1 MNIIF
6 LWATRV
12 FYLALIAYY
21 AGLVALSFLL
31 MIRLGFN
38 KIFLARKTNS
48 ASARPVANT
57 PRNASWRERFLYIT
71 NTNHLLNDVAAIAS
85 TVIPIYLLSIS
96 PASTFLKLSALPF
109 IVSVIPYFFGF
120 TRSTGVGIHGGVIG
134 SVLGLYVLTINDTNL
149 TWWDQTPYFLSLT
162 LIANLSGWLGG
173 FVGIGQI
180 REAVAINFFELNV
193 GEKKSALP
201 ELIVHTKE
209 PVSNIIHSKTIGV
222 LKVTDKKPNLITA
235 QVDNKKGGHFSLV
248 SLRHEIEYR
257 VSIRPQVML
266 LRRLFERKIRD
277 YSINDI
283 LDNVFNLWRHTVIR
297 IVFLQVPKYSKPNE
311 TSINLMVLAHKETPS
326 IIWVDDEIED
336 LSNALFEEINRAL
349 KNASRGDGIFDLK
362 VKGSVTLRRWQS
374 NIKPEQ
380 YFKNTK
386 VSRESDTLLIDKQI
400 RSQKIPPYIMD
411 EFSMM
416 ETFFDRIRGSTYAFI
431 AFLFTQIGLGVF
443 VNWLSNQIP

>member
-85 TVIPIYLLSIS
+85 TLIPIYLLSIS

-193 GEKKSALP
+193 GEKNPPFLNLLYIQKNRYPTSSIP
-201 ELIVHTKE
+201 
-209 PVSNIIHSKTIGV
+209 
-222 LKVTDKKPNLITA
+222 KPS
-235 QVDNKKGGHFSLV
+235 GF
-248 SLRHEIEYR
+248 
-257 VSIRPQVML
+257 
-266 LRRLFERKIRD
+266 
-277 YSINDI
+277 
-283 LDNVFNLWRHTVIR
+283 
-297 IVFLQVPKYSKPNE
+297 
-311 TSINLMVLAHKETPS
+311 
-326 IIWVDDEIED
+326 
-336 LSNALFEEINRAL
+336 
-349 KNASRGDGIFDLK
+349 
-362 VKGSVTLRRWQS
+362 
-374 NIKPEQ
+374 
-380 YFKNTK
+380 
-386 VSRESDTLLIDKQI
+386 
-400 RSQKIPPYIMD
+400 
-411 EFSMM
+411 
-416 ETFFDRIRGSTYAFI
+416 
-431 AFLFTQIGLGVF
+431 
-443 VNWLSNQIP
+443 